1 MMFSYENFSVLFW
14 EMTHLGEGG
23 WCSGESTHLPSLWP
37 GFNSRTWRQMWIEF
51 LFGSCPCSKGFSV
64 GPLVFLPPQKPTFQI
79 PIWPGNSGQKESP
92 HGSWTAKLLLLS
104 SSSLLLSVSYLV
116 LFVLF
121 PATQQFIG
129 QRLLRTRWIQ
139 LGSHLLSMPEHFA
152 MEIMIGKYNVLW
164 LFIQSNLDY
173 PDLLIIWTC
182 FSGPIFQ
189 EYYLVTLEI
198 SINFFPFKQTLD

>member
-1 MMFSYENFSVLFW
+1 MVTSNAIKGCVLSRKKWRLAIRTCVLFW
-14 EMTHLGEGG
+14 EMTHLGEGV

-37 GFNSRTWRQMWIEF
+37 GFNSRTWCQMWIEF
-51 LFGSCPCSKGFSV
+51 LFGSCLCSKGFSV

-92 HGSWTAKLLLLS
+92 HGSWTAKLLLS

-164 LFIQSNLDY
+164 LFYSQT
-173 PDLLIIWTC
+173 LIIQIYWLY
-182 FSGPIFQ
+182 GPASLGLYFK
-189 EYYLVTLEI
+189 
-198 SINFFPFKQTLD
+198 SII

>member
-1 MMFSYENFSVLFW
+1 MVQWWEHSPSITVAWVQFQDLVSNVDWVSFW
-14 EMTHLGEGG
+14 FL
-23 WCSGESTHLPSLWP
+23 SLL
-37 GFNSRTWRQMWIEF
+37 Q
-51 LFGSCPCSKGFSV
+51 GFSV

-104 SSSLLLSVSYLV
+104 VSYLV

-129 QRLLRTRWIQ
+129 QRLLRIRWIQ

-173 PDLLIIWTC
+173 PELLIIWTC

-189 EYYLVTLEI
+189 
-198 SINFFPFKQTLD
+198 